1 MDHFGLYPA
10 LLSLKDVERDVRF
23 LADPGQTVVMPLLT
37 NPAIRRGSIA
47 RTDQP
52 SFNAGDGLQLRPWR
66 QEDATAVAEV
76 YQDLQI
82 RRWRCRTIDDL
93 AEAKSLI
100 ESWRRGWHDETGAAW
115 AVVDDGDHLVG
126 RMALTALDLHEG
138 TGDVAYW
145 TRIEAR
151 GRGVAPRAVRR
162 VADWASQAGFHRL
175 QLKHSTRNLT
185 SCRVAVKTGFQ
196 PEGTLSSAV
205 MHEDGWHDM
214 HVHALILT
222 N

>member
-115 AVVDDGDHLVG
+115 A
-126 RMALTALDLHEG
+126 
-138 TGDVAYW
+138 
-145 TRIEAR
+145 
-151 GRGVAPRAVRR
+151 
-162 VADWASQAGFHRL
+162 
-175 QLKHSTRNLT
+175 
-185 SCRVAVKTGFQ
+185 
-196 PEGTLSSAV
+196 
-205 MHEDGWHDM
+205 
-214 HVHALILT
+214 
-222 N
+222 